1 MKSYGSQSMIAPLR
15 RVIVK
20 RPQQAFVSAQQ
31 IQNQW
36 KQLNYL
42 AEPDLTNAIHEHE
55 RLVELMRNANVE
67 VLFLPEDSGTGL
79 DSIYTHD
86 PCIVS
91 NGGAVV
97 FQTGKLSRRG
107 EGAAMENFF
116 RNADVPILG
125 RIDGTATA
133 EGGDMVWFDEQTLL
147 AGRSFRTN
155 AEGIK
160 TLRKL
165 LEPLGVNVLDFDL
178 PYWSGPADVMH
189 LMSFISLIDTDL
201 AVVYRKLM
209 PVALFQFLESR
220 KVQMIDVPDEE
231 LDSLGCNILTLSPR
245 KVLMIAG
252 SPITRKR
259 LQEAGCEVLEFEG
272 QDIGY
277 KGSGGPTCL
286 TRPLLRY

>member
-20 RPQQAFVSAQQ
+20 RPQEAFVDSQQ
-31 IQNQW
+31 IQKQW
-36 KQLNYL
+36 RQLNYL
-42 AEPDLTNAIHEHE
+42 AEPNLANAIREHE
-55 RLVELMRNANVE
+55 RLVELMRNAQVE
-67 VLFLPEDSGTGL
+67 VLFLPEDLRTGL

-86 PCIVS
+86 PCIVTS
-91 NGGAVV
+91 GGAVV
-97 FQTGKLSRRG
+97 FQTGKVSRRG
-107 EGAAMENFF
+107 EGTAMEDFF
-116 RNADVPILG
+116 RNSDVPLLG

-147 AGRSFRTN
+147 AGRGFRTN
-155 AEGIK
+155 AEGIG
-160 TLRKL
+160 TLRNL
-165 LEPLGVNVLDFDL
+165 LQPLGVTVLDFDL
-178 PYWSGPADVMH
+178 PYWSGPTDVMH
-189 LMSFISLIDTDL
+189 LMSFVSLIDSDL

-209 PVALFQFLESR
+209 PVALYQFLESQNV
-220 KVQMIDVPDEE
+220 KMIDVPDEE

-252 SPITRKR
+252 SSITRKR